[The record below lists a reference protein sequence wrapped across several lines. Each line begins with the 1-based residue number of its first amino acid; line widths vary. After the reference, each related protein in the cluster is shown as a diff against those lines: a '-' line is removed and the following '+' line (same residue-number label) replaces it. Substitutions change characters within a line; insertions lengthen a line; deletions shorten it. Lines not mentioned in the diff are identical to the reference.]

1 MKYDVIVV
9 GGGHAGCEAAL
20 ASARSGLK
28 TALFTIYLDT
38 IAMMSCN
45 PSIGGPGK
53 SHIVAEVD
61 ILGGEIGRHTD
72 KYNLQL
78 KHLNTSK
85 GPAARITR
93 GQADKYWYRV
103 KMKEIIENTPNLDSI
118 QGTIEDII
126 IDNGQIVGVVSDL
139 GISYEAKTVVLATGT
154 FLKGRVIIGDVKYPA
169 GRIGEMSAEKLSE
182 EMLILSQHKKL

>member
-1 MKYDVIVV
+1 MNYDVIVV

-61 ILGGEIGRHTD
+61 MLGGEIG
-72 KYNLQL
+72 KQN
-78 KHLNTSK
+78 
-85 GPAARITR
+85 I
-93 GQADKYWYRV
+93 
-103 KMKEIIENTPNLDSI
+103 
-118 QGTIEDII
+118 
-126 IDNGQIVGVVSDL
+126 
-139 GISYEAKTVVLATGT
+139 
-154 FLKGRVIIGDVKYPA
+154 
-169 GRIGEMSAEKLSE
+169 
-182 EMLILSQHKKL
+182 